1 MNHRLQGLLFVLSLA
16 TALVAQE
23 PAAPAMPNPK
33 TPQHER
39 LAAFAGTWRTET
51 KMAAMPGVPGMEEAS
66 EMSGVE
72 NAELICNGLWLKV
85 AGDGTCQG
93 QACSGLWLLGYDP
106 IAKIGDLRWG
116 VGTSTGQGVQGNV
129 TFNKR
134 NFDHCLFY
142 QCLAASSMDEA
153 PCCIDAC
160 YDEATKIWHFQ
171 GNSPMGQFR
180 SEFVF
185 ETPDRSVEVAFA
197 KAADGKETEFM
208 RTVRTRVKGAAAAEK
223 GTAPAVAVPA
233 ELAKLAKPLAA
244 LHADFGSWDADFTM
258 EMPGAPPMKSKCRE
272 VVGPI
277 CAGKWTWST
286 FHGEMM
292 GAPFEGHSLCGFDS
306 KTEQVVCFWIDSM
319 NGAWMRTDGT
329 YDAGKQTFTMSGTC
343 YDEQGQRRKVASTTT
358 SAGKDARTLR
368 MVFGEGDGQSVMT
381 IAYRRA
387 DK

>member
-1 MNHRLQGLLFVLSLA
+1 MNASLQDLLFVLPLA
-16 TALVAQE
+16 TALAAQE
-23 PAAPAMPNPK
+23 QVAPAMPNPK

-72 NAELICNGLWLKV
+72 RAELVCNGLWLKV

-106 IAKIGDLRWG
+106 IAK
-116 VGTSTGQGVQGNV
+116 T
-129 TFNKR
+129 
-134 NFDHCLFY
+134 Y

-153 PCCIDAC
+153 PCCIDGR
-160 YDEATKIWHFQ
+160 YDEATKVWHFQ

-185 ETPDRSVEVAFA
+185 ESPDRSVEVCYTNG
-197 KAADGKETEFM
+197 ADGKETVFM
-208 RTVRTRVKGAAAAEK
+208 RSVRTRVKGAAADT

-233 ELAKLAKPLAA
+233 ETAKLAKPLAA
-244 LHADFGSWDADFTM
+244 MQAEFGAWDADFAM

-272 VVGPI
+272 VVEPI
-277 CAGKWTWST
+277 CGGKWSWST
-286 FHGEMM
+286 FTGEMM
-292 GAPFEGHSLCGFDS
+292 GSPFEGHCLVGFDS
-306 KTEQVVCFWIDSM
+306 KTEQVVSFWIDSR
-319 NGAWMRTDGT
+319 NGAWMRTDGS

-343 YDEQGQRRKVASTTT
+343 YDEQGQKQKVASTTT

-368 MVFGEGDGQSVMT
+368 MVFGEGAGQSVMT

-387 DK
+387 GK